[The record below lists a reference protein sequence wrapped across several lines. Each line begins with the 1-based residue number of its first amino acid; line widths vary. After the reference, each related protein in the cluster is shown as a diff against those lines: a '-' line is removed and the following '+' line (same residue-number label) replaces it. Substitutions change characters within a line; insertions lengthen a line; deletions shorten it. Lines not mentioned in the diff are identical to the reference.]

1 MNRIRIPGVF
11 YDKLKKHL
19 FPGDNKEAVAVAIC
33 GRSSWNGNHTL
44 IVQDVLLIPH
54 ETCYERRSDFVH
66 WPTEMIIPLLEKA
79 KRKGLAIL
87 KIHCHPGYYEQFSE
101 IDNYSDEQLFT
112 GILSWMDDGL
122 PHASCIM
129 LPDGRIFGRF
139 INDEMEFRQVD
150 QILVA
155 GSTIYNWQYH
165 QQRFVDDNIQIR
177 NKQVFGKKTATMLNQ
192 MKIGVVG
199 CSGTGSPLIEQ
210 LKRYGVGE
218 FVFVDPDYID
228 KVNLNRIINAT
239 LNDAEYKTPKVD
251 VMKRSVEE
259 AGFKTRVTVFKS
271 HITKYEVIKAL
282 AECDILFSCVD
293 GAEGRH
299 VLNLISSFYSVP
311 LFDLGVRLD
320 ADGEGGIE
328 NIFGSVHYVQP
339 GGSSLLSR
347 HQYSIEKLSAEGI
360 KRANPDE
367 YKERE
372 RNGYLMKVN
381 ESSPAV
387 ISINMQVA
395 ATAIN
400 DFLNRIHPF
409 RNISNE
415 EVSTIRI
422 IFCELSL
429 IVEFDETPCSF
440 FSKYI
445 GLGDIKPLLNLSEL
459 TNVTQAA

>member
-11 YDKLKKHL
+11 YNELKKHL
-19 FPGDNKEAVAVAIC
+19 FPGDNKEAVAVAVC

-44 IVQDVLLIPH
+44 IMQEVLLIPH
-54 ETCYERRSDFVH
+54 EACYERRSDFVH
-66 WPTEMIIPLLEKA
+66 WPTEIIIPLLEKA

-101 IDNYSDEQLFT
+101 IDDYSDKQLFT
-112 GILSWMDDGL
+112 GIHSWMDDGL
-122 PHASCIM
+122 PHASCVM

-139 INDEMEFRQVD
+139 INDDIEFKPTD

-155 GSTIYNWQYH
+155 GSTIHNWHYNH
-165 QQRFVDDNIQIR
+165 QRFVDDQIQIR
-177 NKQVFGKKTATMLNQ
+177 NQQAFGKKTVAMLNQ
-192 MKIGVVG
+192 MKIGIVG

-218 FVFVDPDYID
+218 FVFIDSDYVD

-239 LNDAEYKTPKVD
+239 LEDAENKTPKVD
-251 VMKRSVEE
+251 VMKRAVEE
-259 AGFKTRVTVFKS
+259 AGFKTKVTVFNS

-282 AECDILFSCVD
+282 TECDVLFSCVD

-299 VLNLISSFYSVP
+299 VLNLISSFYAIP

-328 NIFGSVHYVQP
+328 NIFGSIHYVQP
-339 GGSSLLSR
+339 GGSSLLNR

-360 KRANPDE
+360 KRTNLNE
-367 YKERE
+367 YEERE
-372 RNGYLMKVN
+372 KNGYLMKVN

-409 RNISNE
+409 RNIPNE
-415 EVSTIRI
+415 EVSAIRI
-422 IFCELSL
+422 IFAELFMQ
-429 IVEFDETPCSF
+429 VEFDETPCPF
-440 FSKYI
+440 FSKYT
-445 GLGDIKPLLNLSEL
+445 GCGDIEPLLNLSEL
-459 TNVTQAA
+459 TNVTKAA